1 MAVASIGEQPLVVIK
16 DLYKHFPLKQAI
28 LDVIARKPAL
38 SVRAVDG
45 VSLVIKQGETLGLV
59 GESGCG
65 KSTLAKAI
73 LRLEEP
79 DKGTVLFNGKDIT
92 HISRQEFRGH
102 RRHMQMVFQDP
113 YSSLNPRLSVREM
126 LIEAM
131 TVHKVCAPKDAE
143 ARVAELMAMVGM
155 NIAAADRFPGEFS
168 GGQRQRLG
176 IARALAVDP
185 LFIIADE
192 PVSAL
197 DVSIQAQVINLLQDL
212 QENLHLTLLFVSH
225 DLRVIR
231 HITHR
236 VAVMYLGKVVELAP
250 TQELFERP
258 LHPYTKVLAAAA
270 PVLDPRVRHREYAIE
285 GEPPSPIHIPTGCRF
300 HPRCV
305 RARDICKASEPELQ
319 EVAPGRTVACHF
331 WGQ

>member
-1 MAVASIGEQPLVVIK
+1 M
-16 DLYKHFPLKQAI
+16 F
-28 LDVIARKPAL
+28 
-38 SVRAVDG
+38 
-45 VSLVIKQGETLGLV
+45 
-59 GESGCG
+59 
-65 KSTLAKAI
+65 
-73 LRLEEP
+73 
-79 DKGTVLFNGKDIT
+79 FNGRDIT
-92 HISRQEFRGH
+92 HISRKAFRPQ

-131 TVHKVCAPKDAE
+131 TVHQICDPDQAE
-143 ARVAELMAMVGM
+143 ERVSELMTMVGM
-155 NIAAADRFPGEFS
+155 NTDAADRFPGEFS

-176 IARALAVDP
+176 IARALAVKP

-212 QENLHLTLLFVSH
+212 QESLKLTLLFVSH

-250 TQELFERP
+250 TGQLFDNP
-258 LHPYTKVLAAAA
+258 YHPYTKVLAAAA
-270 PVLDPRVRHREYAIE
+270 PILDPRVRRREYAIE
-285 GEPPSPIHIPTGCRF
+285 GEPPSPINIPKGCRF

-305 RARDICKASEPELQ
+305 KAKDICRTVEPDLK
-319 EVAPGRTVACHF
+319 EVEPGRTVACHF